1 MRSPLAA
8 FAVILATLLVPLGI
22 GATWLELRVDDTHAY
37 VDTVAPLAD
46 NAELRSR
53 LADEVTTAAV
63 SSLQQVVPV
72 GLPSSID
79 ATVRAS
85 AKAVV
90 ESDDFPK
97 FWRQANAD
105 THREFLAIVHDD
117 KGHVDTSGW
126 VVVDLRPLLDSV
138 LKDVVDNLGVP
149 GAAAM
154 LDALPKTPL
163 PMPVIR
169 DSDLEKGRGLY
180 QLLDALSLWL
190 PLLWTGLVLLAV
202 LAAPGWRG
210 RLRVVAAAALGLA
223 VGGVVVLLG
232 IGPLTDLVVGQVDA
246 AKQDLARLVIEVV
259 LDTLHDE
266 ALTTVVA
273 GALVGAVLLVVS
285 LLPGRSRSS
294 YA

>member
-1 MRSPLAA
+1 MSRNLLAA

-22 GATWLELRVDDTHAY
+22 GATWLELRVDDTQAY

-53 LADEVTTAAV
+53 LADEVATAAV
-63 SSLQQVVPV
+63 STLQSNVPV
-72 GLPSSID
+72 GLPATLD
-79 ATVRAS
+79 AMVRTS
-85 AKAVV
+85 TEAVI

-117 KGHVDTSGW
+117 KGHVDANGW

-138 LKDVVDNLGVP
+138 LKDVVKSIP
-149 GAAAM
+149 RAAAVI
-154 LDALPKTPL
+154 DVLPKTPL

-190 PLLWTGLVLLAV
+190 PLLWTGLVV
-202 LAAPGWRG
+202 LAALAAHGWRG
-210 RLRVVAAAALGLA
+210 RLRAVAFAALGLA

-232 IGPLTDLVVGQVDA
+232 IGPVTDLIVGQVESE
-246 AKQDLARLVIEVV
+246 KRDLARLVIDVV
-259 LDTLHDE
+259 LDTLRDE
-266 ALTTVVA
+266 ARTVIVA
-273 GALVGAVLLVVS
+273 GGLIGVLLLVLS
-285 LLPGRSRSS
+285 LLPRRSRTS